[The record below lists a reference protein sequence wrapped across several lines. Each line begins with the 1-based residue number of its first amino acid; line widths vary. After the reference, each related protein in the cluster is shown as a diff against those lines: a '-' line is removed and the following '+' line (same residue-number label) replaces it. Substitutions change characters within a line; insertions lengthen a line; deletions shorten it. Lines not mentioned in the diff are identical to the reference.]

1 MKERKKNAQNIRLSP
16 SLRKFIPRGPC
27 VRSLFTLR
35 PHHVSRLCIVNMA
48 GSVEARFDA
57 AVNVV
62 RSMPKKGINQSFH
75 TKFFKKE
82 RCFVFLS
89 VVFFVTC
96 VFSVEILRSLPTF
109 VRHDVKGMSRRQSF
123 TYCRIQQLIYKAY
136 CPLISIDE

>member
-1 MKERKKNAQNIRLSP
+1 MQRRRRKNERKKAKCPGHQIIAQSP
-16 SLRKFIPRGPC
+16 KVHPA
-27 VRSLFTLR
+27 RSMREVTLHSSTR
-35 PHHVSRLCIVNMA
+35 HVSRLCIVNMA
-48 GSVEARFDA
+48 GSVEGRFDA

-75 TKFFKKE
+75 TNFFKKE

-89 VVFFVTC
+89 VIFFLTC

-123 TYCRIQQLIYKAY
+123 TYCRI
-136 CPLISIDE
+136 